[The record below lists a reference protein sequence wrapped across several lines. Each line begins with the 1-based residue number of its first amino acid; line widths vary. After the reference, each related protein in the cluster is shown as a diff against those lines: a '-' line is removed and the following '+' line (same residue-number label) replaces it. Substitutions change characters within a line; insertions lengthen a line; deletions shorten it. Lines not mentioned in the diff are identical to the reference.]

1 MEDSLFLI
9 DNLERFRA
17 ESVCEKLLDAEGK
30 IRESIDVGKELGTV
44 SMTAVFS
51 VKENKFLSRIMDR
64 LAPDQSRRGGFAPFT

>member
-30 IRESIDVGKELGTV
+30 ITESIDVGKELGAV

-51 VKENKFLSRIMDR
+51 VNENKLCTRIMGR
-64 LAPDQSRRGGFAPFT
+64 FAPDQSRPGGFAPFT